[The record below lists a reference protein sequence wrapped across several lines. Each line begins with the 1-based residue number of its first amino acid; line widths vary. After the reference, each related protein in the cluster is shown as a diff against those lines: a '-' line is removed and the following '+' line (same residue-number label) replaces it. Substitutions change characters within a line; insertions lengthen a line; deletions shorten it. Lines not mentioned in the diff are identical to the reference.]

1 MRFHVPGS
9 PHSFTQFSMSQRLND
24 FWGRGYVVL
33 LYVRP
38 DWLQGWD
45 DSASCGG
52 YRLETG
58 LLYQGWGRALYHCS
72 YPNTVVYMCCS
83 YTSLMM
89 LILRSR
95 VWSGTAVTDPLSSE
109 DLSRLTEHP
118 LPNHSQSPRSK
129 GYNLG
134 LPRTSLPRVPSSPR
148 LQPGTSQDIQQTSP
162 PRCNLGLPQ
171 SPGCNL
177 GPGLPSIRDYLHVYL
192 VTSCGMSLV
201 TVRSSGQHKSRH
213 GIPGHLILSCSH
225 LPPSLQSNHLERVNK
240 PVYLIELKTEVLY

>member
-1 MRFHVPGS
+1 M
-9 PHSFTQFSMSQRLND
+9 
-24 FWGRGYVVL
+24 VL

-45 DSASCGG
+45 DSASRGG

-95 VWSGTAVTDPLSSE
+95 VWSRTAVTDPLSSE

-118 LPNHSQSPRSK
+118 LPNHPQSPRSK

-134 LPRTSLPRVPSSPR
+134 LPRTSFPESQVVP
-148 LQPGTSQDIQQTSP
+148 G
-162 PRCNLGLPQ
+162 CNLGLPRT
-171 SPGCNL
+171 SSRHPLPGATL
-177 GPGLPSIRDYLHVYL
+177 DFPKVQVATWGPDSLPSGLHVYL
-192 VTSCGMSLV
+192 VTSWDVLSYCQV
-201 TVRSSGQHKSRH
+201 KWTAQESSWHSWTFDS
-213 GIPGHLILSCSH
+213 IL
-225 LPPSLQSNHLERVNK
+225 
-240 PVYLIELKTEVLY
+240 